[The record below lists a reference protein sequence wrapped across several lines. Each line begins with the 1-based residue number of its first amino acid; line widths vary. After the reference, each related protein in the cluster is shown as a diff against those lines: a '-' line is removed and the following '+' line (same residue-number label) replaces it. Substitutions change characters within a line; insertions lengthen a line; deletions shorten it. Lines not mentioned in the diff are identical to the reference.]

1 VNNIQVDKMNSQV
14 TILTWFALFLAPYVA
29 GKVHPSSS
37 KSYYERHLSQ
47 ASCLQLDTRDCF
59 IRDANGNEIRC
70 EEFEVQPN
78 STNCTRIAELKIQMK
93 NIHIDP
99 LIMIDVIID
108 LEDHHRERVLQP
120 NTSLQF
126 DVVRK
131 EINICD
137 VSMTEIFMVEVV
149 ANYLTKDGTAPL
161 CNKLVRKISLKSV
174 DTLVKISKHTKKSD
188 NASHESK
195 LTKAPK
201 KMKGSKAIKSKG
213 TKSPKLTKSPKFQ
226 G

>member
-1 VNNIQVDKMNSQV
+1 MFSVRYNI
-14 TILTWFALFLAPYVA
+14 T
-29 GKVHPSSS
+29 G
-37 KSYYERHLSQ
+37 
-47 ASCLQLDTRDCF
+47 ASCLQLDTTNCF
-59 IRDANGNEIRC
+59 ITDTNGNKIRC
-70 EEFEVQPN
+70 EEFEVQPD
-78 STNCTRIAELKIQMK
+78 STDCTRIAELKIQMK

-108 LEDHHRERVLQP
+108 DEDHHRERILHP

-126 DVVRK
+126 DVLRK

-149 ANYLTKDGTAPL
+149 ANYVTNDGIAPP

-174 DTLVKISKHTKKSD
+174 DILVNITKHTKKPD
-188 NASHESK
+188 K
-195 LTKAPK
+195 VVDILTKAPK
-201 KMKGSKAIKSKG
+201 KMKGSKAIKAIGKKSKG
-213 TKSPKLTKSPKFQ
+213 TKSPKFQ